1 MAKSKEICC
10 NQCLGDLTYKDAYKV
25 SRFMHRTAPEMGH
38 YTTYYCEKCIS
49 EKHSY
54 DEILKKPKSKK
65 KK

>member
-1 MAKSKEICC
+1 MPKKIIPC
-10 NQCLGDLTYKDAYKV
+10 NQCLEEVPFTEMYKV

-38 YTTYYCEKCIS
+38 YATYYCEKCIS

-54 DEILKKPKSKK
+54 NEILKKPKNHKK